1 MSAALRTLMKYSSG
15 RCEGIKNRAPAWVR
29 PVITIALVL
38 PVTVAVLVITLGI
51 FGLLV
56 RLF

>member
-1 MSAALRTLMKYSSG
+1 L
-15 RCEGIKNRAPAWVR
+15 R